1 MKSISAAEWQT
12 LPEQAQQELLD
23 FFYFLKQKYDHQQDA
38 QETRVFSNH
47 SAQQVEDWQNPEE
60 DEVWN

>member
-1 MKSISAAEWQT
+1 MKSISTVEWQS

-23 FFYFLKQKYDHQQDA
+23 FFYFLKQKYDQQQDSK
-38 QETRVFSNH
+38 ETQVFSTH
-47 SAQQVEDWQNPEE
+47 SAQQVEDWEQPEE